1 MNKKIDVLISKDEL
15 QKRIKE
21 LADQINKDFAGER
34 LTLICVLKG
43 GVMFF
48 TDLAKYLTVDV
59 EYEFL
64 DVSSYGN
71 ETVSSGVVKVNKDVD
86 TPITGKKVVVVED
99 IIDTGHSLVRIKD
112 HLLSQQPDVFK
123 IAVLLDKPERREA
136 VIEDPDYIGFKIPN
150 KFVVGYG
157 LDDQQLLRNLD
168 YIGYVSFEE

>member
-1 MNKKIDVLISKDEL
+1 MNKRIEVLISSDDL

-21 LADQINKDFAGER
+21 IAEQINKDFAGEKI
-34 LTLICVLKG
+34 TLVCVLKG

-59 EYEFL
+59 EFEFL

-71 ETVSSGVVKVNKDVD
+71 EQTSSGIVKLNKDLDV
-86 TPITGKKVVVVED
+86 PCTGKKVVVVED

-112 HLLSQQPDVFK
+112 HLLSQQPEILK

-136 VIEDPDYIGFKIPN
+136 KIEQPDYIGFEIPN
-150 KFVVGYG
+150 KFVVGFG
-157 LDDQQLLRNLD
+157 LDDGQLLRNLD
-168 YIGYVSFEE
+168 YVGYVVFED

>member
-1 MNKKIDVLISKDEL
+1 MSKKLNVLISSEDL

-21 LADQINKDFAGER
+21 IADQINKDFAGEKV
-34 LTLICVLKG
+34 TLICVLKG

-59 EYEFL
+59 EFEFL

-71 ETVSSGVVKVNKDVD
+71 DQVSSGVVKVNKDVD

-99 IIDTGHSLVRIKD
+99 IIDTGHSLVRIKQ
-112 HLLSQQPDVFK
+112 HLLSQEPEVFK

-136 VIEDPDYIGFKIPN
+136 VIEQPDYIGFEIPN

-157 LDDQQLLRNLD
+157 LDDAQLLRNLD
-168 YIGYVSFEE
+168 YIGYITFEE